1 MTRNTRGP
9 FSSFLNEANQLQEEF
24 NRLFGRRGQFA
35 GQTGG
40 AVPPVN
46 VWEDENALFVEADLP
61 GLDPATLDVSV
72 TEGNQLT
79 IQGER
84 KAPELKGSAWVR
96 QERPF
101 GRFTRVIGLPSLVNA
116 DKVEANYEAGV
127 LRLTLPRSEAA
138 KPRKI
143 EVKAGE

>member
-1 MTRNTRGP
+1 MT
-9 FSSFLNEANQLQEEF
+9 FLGF
-24 NRLFGRRGQFA
+24 R
-35 GQTGG
+35 TG
-40 AVPPVN
+40 AELSEV
-46 VWEDENALFVEADLP
+46 F
-61 GLDPATLDVSV
+61 ATLDVFV

-101 GRFTRVIGLPSLVNA
+101 GRFTRVIGLPSLVDA
-116 DKVEANYEAGV
+116 DKVEATYESGV

>member
-1 MTRNTRGP
+1 MIRNRRSP
-9 FSSFLNEANQLQEEF
+9 FSFFVNEANQLQEEF
-24 NRLFGRRGQFA
+24 NRLFGRLAPFTGP
-35 GQTGG
+35 TGG
-40 AVPPVN
+40 SLPRVN
-46 VWEDENALFVEADLP
+46 VWEDDNALYAEADLP
-61 GLDPATLDVSV
+61 GLDPATLEVFV

-101 GRFTRVIGLPSLVNA
+101 GAFTRVIGLPALVDA
-116 DKVEANYEAGV
+116 DKVEATYEFGV
-127 LRLTLPRSEAA
+127 LRLALPKSEAA

-143 EVKAGE
+143 AVKAGA

>member
-9 FSSFLNEANQLQEEF
+9 FGFFMNEANQLQEEF
-24 NRLFGRRGQFA
+24 NRLFGRRGPFFGA
-35 GQTGG
+35 GGG
-40 AVPPVN
+40 AGPLVN

-61 GLDPATLDVSV
+61 GLDPATLDVFV

-84 KAPELKGSAWVR
+84 KAPEFKGAAWVR

-101 GRFTRVIGLPSLVNA
+101 GRFTRVIGLPSLVDA

-127 LRLTLPRSEAA
+127 LRLTLPKSEAA

-143 EVKAGE
+143 AVKAGE

>member
-9 FSSFLNEANQLQEEF
+9 FGFFMNEANQLQEEF
-24 NRLFGRRGQFA
+24 NRLFGRRSPFFA
-35 GQTGG
+35 TSGDAG
-40 AVPPVN
+40 PLVN

-61 GLDPATLDVSV
+61 GLDPATLDVFV

-84 KAPELKGSAWVR
+84 KAPEVKGAAWVR

-101 GRFTRVIGLPSLVNA
+101 GQFTRVIGLPALVDA
-116 DKVEANYEAGV
+116 DKVEATYESGV
-127 LRLTLPRSEAA
+127 LRLTLPKSEAA

-143 EVKAGE
+143 AVKGGE

>member
-1 MTRNTRGP
+1 MIRNPRDP
-9 FSSFLNEANQLQEEF
+9 FGFFLNEANQLQEEF
-24 NRLFGRRGQFA
+24 NRLFGRRSSFA
-35 GQTGG
+35 
-40 AVPPVN
+40 PPVGRAGPLVN
-46 VWEDENALFVEADLP
+46 VWEDDNALYAEADLP
-61 GLDPATLDVSV
+61 GLDPATLDVFV

-84 KAPELKGSAWVR
+84 PAPELKGSAWVR

-116 DKVEANYEAGV
+116 DKVEATYESGV
-127 LRLTLPRSEAA
+127 LRLTLPKSEAA

-143 EVKAGE
+143 EVKANA

>member
-1 MTRNTRGP
+1 MIRNRRGP
-9 FSSFLNEANQLQEEF
+9 FGFFLNEANQLQEEF
-24 NRLFGRRGQFA
+24 NRLFGRLASFA
-35 GQTGG
+35 APAGG
-40 AVPPVN
+40 TTPLVN
-46 VWEDENALFVEADLP
+46 VWEDENALFAEADLP
-61 GLDPATLDVSV
+61 GLDPATLDVFV

-84 KAPELKGSAWVR
+84 KAPEFKGSAWVR

-101 GRFTRVIGLPSLVNA
+101 GRFTRVIGLPALVDA
-116 DKVEANYEAGV
+116 DRVEATYEAGV
-127 LRLTLPRSEAA
+127 LRLTLPKSEAA